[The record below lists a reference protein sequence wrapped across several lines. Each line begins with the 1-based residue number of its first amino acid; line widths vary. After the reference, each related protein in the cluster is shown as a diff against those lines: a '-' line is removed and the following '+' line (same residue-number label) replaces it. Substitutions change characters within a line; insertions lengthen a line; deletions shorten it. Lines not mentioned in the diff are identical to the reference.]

1 MMTNGLGPVP
11 KSRLVADY
19 LAVVVAVTL
28 PWSTSATTI
37 GMVLWLL
44 AFLPTFNFAEL
55 RKELLTPAGGLP
67 ILLFAWAA
75 IGISWADTT
84 WRESLEGLRQF
95 DKLLYV
101 PILLAYFRQSST
113 SGTRVLIAFLA
124 SCIIL
129 LALSL
134 ATALWP
140 SLQWWQSW
148 GPGVPAKNYITQS
161 AEFGIAAFCLFYIS
175 HDSWCAGASRFS
187 IATLLVALLFVFVMF
202 FVVTSRTELVT
213 VAVLLIVF
221 GARLYCWK
229 GFIYAVV
236 AIAIIGG
243 FAWSTSDYLRTRV
256 ETTISDLQAYKPEG
270 EITSTGFRIDFWQ
283 ESLAFIQAAPV
294 FGHGTGSVESLF
306 RRAAVGKSG
315 IAGVPTSNPHNQ
327 IFAVAIQLG
336 LVGTLILCV
345 MWFAHLRLFMG
356 PGPIAWFGTVIV
368 VQNIIGSLF
377 NTYLFD
383 FTEGMIYVGFV
394 GALGGARL
402 GNRDLGEPQAKSS
415 LAYLESFVP
424 KTWLAR

>member
-1 MMTNGLGPVP
+1 
-11 KSRLVADY
+11 
-19 LAVVVAVTL
+19 
-28 PWSTSATTI
+28 
-37 GMVLWLL
+37 
-44 AFLPTFNFAEL
+44 
-55 RKELLTPAGGLP
+55 
-67 ILLFAWAA
+67 
-75 IGISWADTT
+75 
-84 WRESLEGLRQF
+84 
-95 DKLLYV
+95 
-101 PILLAYFRQSST
+101 
-113 SGTRVLIAFLA
+113 
-124 SCIIL
+124 
-129 LALSL
+129 
-134 ATALWP
+134 
-140 SLQWWQSW
+140 
-148 GPGVPAKNYITQS
+148 
-161 AEFGIAAFCLFYIS
+161 
-175 HDSWCAGASRFS
+175 
-187 IATLLVALLFVFVMF
+187 MF

-236 AIAIIGG
+236 AVAIIGG

-336 LVGTLILCV
+336 LVGTLILCA

-383 FTEGMIYVGFV
+383 FTEGMIYFGFV

-415 LAYLESFVP
+415 LTYLESFVP